1 MRGAGAYISEIER
14 RVLQGR
20 VRKGLADDIL
30 VGRALS
36 VQNGASIHDVLTVMP
51 PYNVSKVAFIAEV
64 EISTHWNC
72 SLQVVRTILGD
83 GTQNSPDPCSC
94 AAASHQ

>member
-1 MRGAGAYISEIER
+1 VRSILTGPWSQADTVQYQFSTRSVRGAGAYISEIER

-51 PYNVSKVAFIAEV
+51 P
-64 EISTHWNC
+64 
-72 SLQVVRTILGD
+72 
-83 GTQNSPDPCSC
+83 
-94 AAASHQ
+94 